1 MEPASDM
8 CLTRLDPTPFHYEM
22 RATTYGEVYPI
33 NAGGG
38 EGAGQMTYKPEP
50 LNIYGW
56 RSTTQEDTY
65 KKQPGVL
72 IGNWVEEQADLQF
85 RKRIPPLP
93 SDVSICYGGGGV
105 KGWRVYG
112 Y

>member
-1 MEPASDM
+1 MTLILRKLLLFILGDVGGVVE
-8 CLTRLDPTPFHYEM
+8 EQ
-22 RATTYGEVYPI
+22 I
-33 NAGGG
+33 NDGL
-38 EGAGQMTYKPEP
+38 KV
-50 LNIYGW
+50 YGW

-93 SDVSICYGGGGV
+93 SDVSFSNLI
-105 KGWRVYG
+105 WNQTR
-112 Y
+112 